1 MWHSIITTRISVYN
15 TDAWHACRAS
25 SSSTIGR
32 GCAPYHSAR
41 KRRYIPSCSLAHV
54 WSQRLKTETM
64 TLILSAK
71 LQAMITSG
79 WTGSAGMITIDSMTA
94 PIMSQLL
101 RSSSCLSSFLGLVSD
116 SLSSWYLATM
126 TSFLNKSEEPV
137 YTLADGQPVHD
148 PSTSLQ
154 IRSRLVTFLVPN
166 STSTANILS
175 QLWRWWTCLAARHSA
190 DRVGA

>member
-1 MWHSIITTRISVYN
+1 
-15 TDAWHACRAS
+15 
-25 SSSTIGR
+25 
-32 GCAPYHSAR
+32 
-41 KRRYIPSCSLAHV
+41 
-54 WSQRLKTETM
+54 
-64 TLILSAK
+64 
-71 LQAMITSG
+71 
-79 WTGSAGMITIDSMTA
+79 
-94 PIMSQLL
+94 
-101 RSSSCLSSFLGLVSD
+101 
-116 SLSSWYLATM
+116 M